1 MLTGN
6 LVRVRTSKLRVLP
19 LYLNRESAEWLSVA
33 ESLLEIFRTA
43 AGLTRGELESAID
56 DLFGSGQA
64 TLAHR
69 GLARVLEDRS
79 EFEVVSDVD
88 PEVLRDKLF
97 RAAALYRTAIAR
109 KRADS
114 TPETA
119 TGGFRREAILEAV
132 AKEMGITAEQAE
144 TSLFADLK
152 DENRLLKFEDIS
164 AQRLIDRYNVALAQA
179 VVLRASKLHVEIRQ
193 ETPARIRQIF
203 RMLKFH
209 RLSFQAGGEAKDGI
223 DLTIEGP
230 LSLFQS
236 TTKYGLQMALW
247 LPTLLNCRD
256 FRMNADLLWGARKEH
271 RTFHLSREDGLV
283 SHLSD
288 TGGFRPPE
296 FEAFAARF
304 RQIAPDWDLDDADK
318 FFRFRGIA
326 GEPCVWMPDFVLKH
340 RPSGFVAH
348 LEILGYWRSTAI
360 AGLMDRIRTIPGA
373 CPIWAISEKMRVDES
388 TGAGPVAESVVPFR
402 EIPSAPDIL
411 AAVEKARR
419 RSS

>member
-6 LVRVRTSKLRVLP
+6 LVRVRTQKLRILP
-19 LYLNRESAEWLSVA
+19 IYLHRENTEWLAVA
-33 ESLLEIFRTA
+33 ESLLEIFRMA
-43 AGLTRGELESAID
+43 EGMTRGEIESAID

-88 PEVLRDKLF
+88 PETLRERLF
-97 RAAALYRTAIAR
+97 GAAALYRTAIAR
-109 KRADS
+109 KRASAD
-114 TPETA
+114 PGQA
-119 TGGFRREAILEAV
+119 TGGFRRDAILEAV
-132 AKEMGITAEQAE
+132 AKEMKITPEQAE

-164 AQRLIDRYNVALAQA
+164 AQRLIDRYNVALAQS
-179 VVLRASKLHVEIRQ
+179 VVLRATKLQVEIRQ
-193 ETPARIRQIF
+193 ETSARLRQLF

-209 RLSFQAGGEAKDGI
+209 RLLFQAGGESKDGI

-230 LSLFQS
+230 LSLYQS

-256 FRMNADLLWGARKEH
+256 FRMNADLLWSARREH

-283 SHLSD
+283 SHLTD
-288 TGGFRPPE
+288 IGGNQPPE

-304 RQIAPDWDLDDADK
+304 RQIAPAWSVEPADK
-318 FFRFRGIA
+318 FYRYRGEA
-326 GEPCVWMPDFVLKH
+326 GEPCVWLPDYVLKH
-340 RPSGFVAH
+340 VPSGFEAH
-348 LEILGYWRSTAI
+348 LEILGFWRSKSLAAI
-360 AGLMDRIRTIPGA
+360 LAQSGKIKGA
-373 CPIWAISEKMRVDES
+373 RPIWAVSDKMKVDEE
-388 TGAGPVAESVVPFR
+388 TGGAWPADRVVTFR
-402 EIPSAPDIL
+402 DIPSAPEIL
-411 AAVEKARR
+411 ATAERARR
-419 RSS
+419 EAT

>member
-6 LVRVRTSKLRVLP
+6 LVRVRTNKLRVLP
-19 LYLNRESAEWLSVA
+19 LYLHRESVEWLSVA
-33 ESLLEIFRTA
+33 ESLLDIFRSA
-43 AGLTRGELESAID
+43 AGSTRGEIESAID
-56 DLFGSGQA
+56 ELFGSGQA

-79 EFEVVSDVD
+79 EFEVVADLD
-88 PEVLRDKLF
+88 PEELRDKLF
-97 RAAALYRTAIAR
+97 RAAALFRTAIAR
-109 KRADS
+109 KRAENQ
-114 TPETA
+114 PETS
-119 TGGFRREAILEAV
+119 TGGFRRDDILAAV
-132 AKEMGITAEQAE
+132 AKQAGITPEQAE

-179 VVLRASKLHVEIRQ
+179 VVLRATKLQVEIRQ
-193 ETPARIRQIF
+193 ETPARIRQLF

-209 RLSFQAGGEAKDGI
+209 RLMFQAGGDGKDGI

-247 LPTLLNCRD
+247 LPTLLNCHD

-283 SHLSD
+283 SHLTD
-288 TGGFRPPE
+288 TGGHRPPE
-296 FEAFAARF
+296 IDAFATRF
-304 RQIAPDWDLDDADK
+304 RQIAIGWDLKEADK
-318 FFRFRGIA
+318 IFRFRGEA
-326 GEPCVWMPDFVLKH
+326 GEPRVWMPDYLLH
-340 RPSGFVAH
+340 HQATGFTAQ
-348 LEILGYWRSTAI
+348 LEILGYWRSGSI
-360 AGLMDRIRTIPGA
+360 GGLIEQIGGIPGTA
-373 CPIWAISEKMRVDES
+373 PIWAVSDKMRVDES
-388 TGAGPVAESVVPFR
+388 TDNTKTEESIVYFR

-411 AAVEKARR
+411 ATAEKARR